1 MSISSSLNA
10 GVSGLNANA
19 TRLATISDNIANSST
34 YGYKRMTTDFA
45 SLVLGNSP
53 GLFAAGGVRASTARI
68 VDQQGSITST
78 SNPTDIAVAGR
89 GMVPVTTAVAAAGD
103 GPLPMLMTPT
113 GSFRPDANGILRTD
127 SGLVLLGVPAN
138 IDGTIPPFPRD
149 VATSLRPVQ
158 VNTNQFVGNP
168 TTFVDI
174 GVNLPATATRP
185 GADAAE
191 YPLTIELFDSVGV
204 GTTLTAS
211 FTNIIPP
218 SDGGPGDLVGT
229 DATARTEQDVWL
241 LTMENIG
248 APTQEVLIR
257 FDTDGRPQAWQP
269 VTRDA
274 AGNIE
279 VDPAGPT
286 VVDPLDPETGA
297 FTFSFL
303 APAVNPDIQIMLDRT
318 AGGRGLTQLSDRFT
332 PIAIDKDGAPVGDLV
347 SVEVDARGMVNAIY
361 DNGFSRT
368 IYQVPLVDVPNP
380 NGLTALS
387 NQTYRVSR
395 ASGDFFLWNAG
406 EGPTGEMVGFA
417 REESTVDVAGEL
429 TSLIQTQRAY
439 SSNAKVIQTVDE
451 MLQETTNIKR

>member
-34 YGYKRMTTDFA
+34 YGYKRMTADFA
-45 SLVLGNSP
+45 SLVIGSAP
-53 GLFAAGGVRASTARI
+53 GMFAAGGVRASTARM

-89 GMVPVTTAVAAAGD
+89 GMVPVTTAVAAAAG

-113 GSFRPDANGILRTD
+113 GSFRPDANGILRSD
-127 SGLVLLGVPAN
+127 SGLVLLGVLAN
-138 IDGTIPPFPRD
+138 IDGTIPPFARD
-149 VATSLRPVQ
+149 VSTALRPVQ

-168 TTFVDI
+168 TTFVDV
-174 GVNLPATATRP
+174 GVTLPATATRP
-185 GADAAE
+185 GAEATE

-204 GTTLTAS
+204 GTTLTAA
-211 FTNIIPP
+211 FTNVIPP
-218 SDGGPGDLVGT
+218 SNGGAGDLVGT

-241 LTMENIG
+241 LTLENIG
-248 APTQEVLIR
+248 APTQEVLVR
-257 FDTDGRPQAWQP
+257 FDTNGRPQAWQP

-274 AGNIE
+274 LDNIE

-286 VVDPLDPETGA
+286 VIDPLDADSGA
-297 FTFSFL
+297 VTFSFL
-303 APAVNPDIQIMLDRT
+303 NPAVNPDIRIMLDQV

-332 PIAIDKDGAPVGDLV
+332 PIAIGKDGAPVGDLV
-347 SVEVDARGMVNAIY
+347 SVEVDSRGMVNAIY

-380 NGLTALS
+380 NGLTSLS
-387 NQTYRVSR
+387 NQTYRISR